1 MKNTQWIKKYKNIGD
16 GNPLNVAQNIY
27 IDNESIF
34 IPKNLPTFIIGS
46 KNAGKS
52 TLISTLIKA
61 ETFNKTYKRIFYIYT
76 DHVDT
81 TLSETCHETLIRI
94 PLEHSIKFI
103 TEYFKIKSEY
113 MSWVKFIDKNNLD
126 EESQEVPPIEQLTK
140 IYTDNIIDNYIRNNL
155 NINSPNSQRPALNK
169 NPSNTILENE
179 NKKSPNMK
187 IKAHAIEYILKYSE
201 NFDIIID
208 GVNYHM
214 EGLRYDQFDQLIIDD
229 IGVAAPYL
237 FPTTISK
244 SPLYKFLTISR
255 HILLGTII
263 AGQDTLQI
271 PKYVRKEINT
281 YLFGVGIAIEDCE
294 KTNIPK
300 NKTVE
305 IIKLYQEIKQYD
317 FIIYNGLD
325 NIIYYLDCKN

>member
-1 MKNTQWIKKYKNIGD
+1 MNKWIQKYKDIGN
-16 GNPLNVAQNIY
+16 GNPLNVAQNIV
-27 IDNESIF
+27 IDNENIN

-61 ETFNKTYKRIFYIYT
+61 ETYNNIYKRIFYIYT

-81 TLSETCHETLIRI
+81 TLAETCHETLIRI

-113 MSWVKFIDKNNLD
+113 MSWIKFIDKNNLD
-126 EESQEVPPIEQLTK
+126 DDTEPAEIEELTK
-140 IYTDNIIDNYIRNNL
+140 VYTDNIIDTYIRNNL
-155 NINSPNSQRPALNK
+155 NINTPNSSKPILEK
-169 NPSNTILENE
+169 NTNAILENKQ
-179 NKKSPNMK
+179 KKKPNYK
-187 IKAHAIEYILKYSE
+187 IKEYAIEFVLKYSE
-201 NFDIIID
+201 NFDITIE
-208 GVNYHM
+208 GVVYHI
-214 EGLRYDQFDQLIIDD
+214 EGLRFDQYDQLIIDD
-229 IGVAAPYL
+229 VGVAAPYL
-237 FPTTISK
+237 FPTTANK

-271 PKYVRKEINT
+271 PKYARKEINT
-281 YLFGVGIAIEDCE
+281 YLFGFGVAIEDTD

-300 NKTVE
+300 SKAVE
-305 IIKLYQEIKQYD
+305 IIKQYQELKQYD
-317 FIIYNGLD
+317 FILYNGID
-325 NIIYYLDCKN
+325 NIVVYLDCKN